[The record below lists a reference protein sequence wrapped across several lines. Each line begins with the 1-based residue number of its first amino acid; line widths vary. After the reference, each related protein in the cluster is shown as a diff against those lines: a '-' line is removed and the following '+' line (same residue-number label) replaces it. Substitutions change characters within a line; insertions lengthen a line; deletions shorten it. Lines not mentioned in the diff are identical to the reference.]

1 MVRLNNDNNFGFS
14 LRDYHHAAKTFTSE
28 PGYVKLPYSGFLFH
42 VNITF
47 NNVVNRSR
55 IDPRSIGVLVKS
67 TDLPGVKFETE
78 TLNQYNRK
86 RIVNKKVT
94 YEPIKLVFHDDVANT
109 IRNMWI
115 AYNQHY
121 SADSRYTEENTWALD
136 DVYQNYGINRPYG
149 LDGGT
154 NTPFISKIEI
164 YSMGNQEYSK
174 MLLVNPVINT
184 ADFDN
189 HDYSDGTKV
198 MALNLNIEYENIIYS
213 TGTTDQIPGF
223 GANNPE
229 NYDQNYS
236 DLFAST
242 LSEFFG
248 LFNRREPKPNTP
260 TVSVRAQTASE
271 ISARTANSFSGNV
284 NQNISSTPG
293 NVNQSFE
300 SNITDSQYV
309 SFKKEVVNKFG
320 ENTAFFAFPDADG
333 VTLNDGILNASI
345 PTSDSV
351 VGGSLSVSSN
361 GQNIATL
368 NISDAVV
375 STTPVSLADTTASSA
390 IVILPVAPPLLTE
403 AERFLFAKSYPPLP
417 SSDPRAKLQ
426 PYV

>member
-1 MVRLNNDNNFGFS
+1 
-14 LRDYHHAAKTFTSE
+14 
-28 PGYVKLPYSGFLFH
+28 
-42 VNITF
+42 
-47 NNVVNRSR
+47 VVNRSR

-109 IRNMWI
+109 VRNMWI

-154 NTPFISKIEI
+154 TIPFISKIEI

-248 LFNRREPKPNTP
+248 LFNRREPKSNTP
-260 TVSVRAQTASE
+260 TVSVRPQTASE
-271 ISARTANSFSGNV
+271 LSAKTVDSFSGSA
-284 NQNISSTPG
+284 NQN
-293 NVNQSFE
+293 FE
-300 SNITDSQYV
+300 SNITDNQYISV
-309 SFKKEVVNKFG
+309 KKEVVNRFVEK
-320 ENTAFFAFPDADG
+320 TTFFSFPDATD
-333 VTLNDGILNASI
+333 VTVNNEILNLSALR
-345 PTSDSV
+345 TDSV
-351 VGGSLSVSSN
+351 VGGSLAVSSN

-375 STTPVSLADTTASSA
+375 STTPVSYADTAASSA
-390 IVILPVAPPLLTE
+390 IVILPVAPPQLTE

-417 SSDPRAKLQ
+417 STDPRAKLP

>member
-1 MVRLNNDNNFGFS
+1 MVRLNNDNNLGFS

-47 NNVVNRSR
+47 NNVISGTR
-55 IDPRSIGVLVKS
+55 IDPRSVGVLVKS

-86 RIVNKKVT
+86 RIVNKKVE
-94 YEPIKLVFHDDVANT
+94 YQPIKLTFHDDVANT

-121 SADSRYTEENTWALD
+121 SADSRYTAENTWALD

-149 LDGGT
+149 LDSG
-154 NTPFISKIEI
+154 NTIPFISKIEI

-189 HDYSDGTKV
+189 HDYSDGTKI

-236 DLFAST
+236 DLFAAR

-248 LFNRREPKPNTP
+248 LFNRREPKTNTP
-260 TVSVRAQTASE
+260 TVSVRSQTTSE
-271 ISARTANSFSGNV
+271 TSARTVDSFSGNV
-284 NQNISSTPG
+284 NQNF
-293 NVNQSFE
+293 Q
-300 SNITDSQYV
+300 SNITNNQYV
-309 SFKKEVVNKFG
+309 SVKKEVVNKFT
-320 ENTAFFAFPDADG
+320 ENNAFFSFPD
-333 VTLNDGILNASI
+333 
-345 PTSDSV
+345 TSDITVDNEVLNLSRLTYDSSV
-351 VGGSLSVSSN
+351 AGSLAVSSN
-361 GQNIATL
+361 GQNIATF
-368 NISDAVV
+368 NTSDAVV
-375 STTPVSLADTTASSA
+375 ATTPVAFADTEAKSELIITPNVPTTLTA
-390 IVILPVAPPLLTE
+390 
-403 AERFLFAKSYPPLP
+403 AERVLFTRSYPPLS
-417 SSDPRAKLQ
+417 SSDPRSKLP

>member
-1 MVRLNNDNNFGFS
+1 MVRLNNDNNLGFS

-109 IRNMWI
+109 VRNMWI

-154 NTPFISKIEI
+154 TIPFISKIEI

-248 LFNRREPKPNTP
+248 LFNRREPKSNTP
-260 TVSVRAQTASE
+260 TVSVRPQTASE
-271 ISARTANSFSGNV
+271 LSAKTVDSFSGSA
-284 NQNISSTPG
+284 NQN
-293 NVNQSFE
+293 FE
-300 SNITDSQYV
+300 SNITDNQYISV
-309 SFKKEVVNKFG
+309 KKEVVNRFVEK
-320 ENTAFFAFPDADG
+320 TTFFSFPDATD
-333 VTLNDGILNASI
+333 VTVNNEILNLSALR
-345 PTSDSV
+345 TDSV
-351 VGGSLSVSSN
+351 VGGSLAVSSN

-375 STTPVSLADTTASSA
+375 STTPVSYADTAASSA

-417 SSDPRAKLQ
+417 STDPRAKLP